1 MWSFRVVSLLLSWM
15 VGFQRISNLSRS
27 FSSFS
32 LEKSLST
39 RSSLSRP
46 TKLPSR
52 GRTLPTR
59 ETLPTTQSKTPG
71 CKYEKRTVQN
81 WITGFYLLQLIKFFL
96 KQMSG
101 ASDLN
106 NRFKMISINNRT
118 TSPKWLPLN
127 KGYFFLSRRQSIHY
141 EALATTTMTAAT
153 SLLNVNLIKLCR
165 AYSNLLKMP
174 KGLENFP
181 GVEFLGPRPSLQGEG
196 KIRPREL
203 RLL

>member
-1 MWSFRVVSLLLSWM
+1 
-15 VGFQRISNLSRS
+15 
-27 FSSFS
+27 
-32 LEKSLST
+32 
-39 RSSLSRP
+39 
-46 TKLPSR
+46 
-52 GRTLPTR
+52 
-59 ETLPTTQSKTPG
+59 
-71 CKYEKRTVQN
+71 
-81 WITGFYLLQLIKFFL
+81 
-96 KQMSG
+96 MSG

-153 SLLNVNLIKLCR
+153 SLLNVDLIKLCR
-165 AYSNLLKMP
+165 AYSNLLKMS